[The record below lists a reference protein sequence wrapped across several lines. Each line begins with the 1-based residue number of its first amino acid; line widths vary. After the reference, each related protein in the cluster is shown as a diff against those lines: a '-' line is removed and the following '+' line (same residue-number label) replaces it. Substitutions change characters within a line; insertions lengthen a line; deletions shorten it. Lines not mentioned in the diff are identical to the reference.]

1 MIIKILFLCVENSCR
16 SQMAEGLAEMLAQGV
31 KGLSFFSAGS
41 KPSGMLNPLAVRVMK
56 EKGIDISGH
65 ISKSFEDLPYRE
77 FDIVVG
83 MGCGDACPLF
93 MAKQYIKWN
102 VPDPKGKDIVYFR
115 MVRDLIGAKVAGL
128 LRSISLKMEA
138 ENDQAF

>member
-1 MIIKILFLCVENSCR
+1 
-16 SQMAEGLAEMLAQGV
+16 MAEGLAEMLAQGV
-31 KGLSFFSAGS
+31 KDISFFSAGS
-41 KPSGMLNPLAVRVMK
+41 KPSGMVDPLAVLVMK

-65 ISKSFEDLPYRE
+65 RSKSFEDLPYRE

-93 MAKQYIKWN
+93 MAKQYVKWN
-102 VPDPKGKDIVYFR
+102 IPDPKGRDIVYFR

-128 LRSISLKMEA
+128 LRDISLKLEE
-138 ENDQAF
+138 ENDTTF